1 MFGLKKKE
9 KVTYTLT
16 VEGMMCKNCVA
27 HVQKALEGVK
37 GVSLVSV
44 DLESKTATVEALS
57 SVSASTLV
65 AAVTAAGYE
74 CKEK

>member
-9 KVTYTLT
+9 NITHTLT

-37 GVSLVSV
+37 GVASVSV
-44 DLESKTATVEALS
+44 DLESKTATVDALS
-57 SVSASTLV
+57 SVSVNTLIE
-65 AAVTAAGYE
+65 AVTAAGYE